1 LHGVQRAHSV
11 LVERARQQFAI
22 LGESRVFHIP
32 RVVRQIFRLLLLPD
46 QKWLC
51 FQIQTCHLNFGE
63 RHDPSLKRGIRCYTF
78 TISLPKDLRTLA
90 TSVALM

>member
-1 LHGVQRAHSV
+1 MTSSGRNQCQPVGHVELHGVQRAHSV

-51 FQIQTCHLNFGE
+51 FQIQTCH
-63 RHDPSLKRGIRCYTF
+63 P
-78 TISLPKDLRTLA
+78 
-90 TSVALM
+90 